1 MSAIRV
7 KQRWGLMGFSASLP
21 CDWHIA
27 TKAYSVAWSQI
38 HTFACHG
45 QFQNTK
51 VANFTNQWL
60 LWFSLSFATSLN
72 CHSLNKYKYFQL
84 DYDGYVVFS
93 FSELVCSCLHCCL
106 QSCFT
111 RFYSF
116 LDLARFE
123 MGSHYRIVLNRH
135 CFTSHQGSTVV

>member
-1 MSAIRV
+1 
-7 KQRWGLMGFSASLP
+7 MGFSASLP

-27 TKAYSVAWSQI
+27 TEAYSVAWSQI
-38 HTFACHG
+38 HTLACHG

-72 CHSLNKYKYFQL
+72 YHSLKKYKYFQL

-93 FSELVCSCLHCCL
+93 FTDLSVAVCTAVCNPVLHG
-106 QSCFT
+106 FT
-111 RFYSF
+111 LF
-116 LDLARFE
+116 LDLARLKWE
-123 MGSHYRIVLNRH
+123 VITELS
-135 CFTSHQGSTVV
+135 